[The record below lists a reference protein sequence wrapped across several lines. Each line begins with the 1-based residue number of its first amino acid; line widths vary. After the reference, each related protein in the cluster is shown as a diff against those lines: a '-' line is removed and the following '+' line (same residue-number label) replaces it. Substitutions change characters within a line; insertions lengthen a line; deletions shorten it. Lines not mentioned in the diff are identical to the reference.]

1 MNKPGLRWVLWGLGG
16 LAAVVAIGLAGLFA
30 ASEAILDRSYAFSP
44 VTLTPGPGGSDVN
57 AGAGLARVFGCDDC
71 HGADLRG
78 RLLADIPMLA
88 RIGTPNLTLLAK
100 TYSDAQLAL
109 AIRSGVRPD
118 GRAML
123 GMPSAV
129 DSRLTDQEVASVI
142 AYLRAKPAG
151 GEAGEGVRLG
161 LLGRLVLVTGKVQTE
176 PQRVAAAL
184 ARPLPGYGPRTAP
197 GRALAR
203 PCAECHGPDLTGDIG
218 PDLRVATAYDIPAF
232 ARLLRTGIGLDGKP
246 VKPVGLPEE
255 KGKSLGVM
263 AEVSPRRFGGLSDS
277 DIVALRDYLG
287 ARRDHLKN

>member
-88 RIGTPNLTLLAK
+88 RIATPNLTLLAK

-176 PQRVAAAL
+176 PQRVAA
-184 ARPLPGYGPRTAP
+184 
-197 GRALAR
+197 
-203 PCAECHGPDLTGDIG
+203 
-218 PDLRVATAYDIPAF
+218 YDIPAF

>member
-88 RIGTPNLTLLAK
+88 RIATPNLTLLAK

-151 GEAGEGVRLG
+151 AGGV
-161 LLGRLVLVTGKVQTE
+161 
-176 PQRVAAAL
+176 
-184 ARPLPGYGPRTAP
+184 
-197 GRALAR
+197 
-203 PCAECHGPDLTGDIG
+203 
-218 PDLRVATAYDIPAF
+218 F
-232 ARLLRTGIGLDGKP
+232 
-246 VKPVGLPEE
+246 
-255 KGKSLGVM
+255 
-263 AEVSPRRFGGLSDS
+263 
-277 DIVALRDYLG
+277 
-287 ARRDHLKN
+287 N